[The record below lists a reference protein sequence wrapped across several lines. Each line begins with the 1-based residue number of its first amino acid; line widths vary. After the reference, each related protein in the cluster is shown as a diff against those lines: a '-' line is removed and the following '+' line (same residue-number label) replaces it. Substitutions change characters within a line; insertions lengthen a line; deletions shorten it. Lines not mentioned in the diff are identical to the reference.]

1 MNLKQ
6 SMKRRLRGHAE
17 ETDVNLTAVMNIFLI
32 LIPFLLLT
40 ATFMRIAVLELTLP
54 SLDRSS
60 RQTTAQ
66 KPQSVVLNILQI
78 DEEGF
83 LLNSPNM
90 KFSQV
95 NKANDDFDWQTL
107 TEQLGRVK
115 KKYPDTEDIIIS
127 PDDVI
132 RYKTI
137 ITVMDRCREAGF
149 PNISISG

>member
-6 SMKRRLRGHAE
+6 SIQRRLRGHAGE
-17 ETDVNLTAVMNIFLI
+17 ADVNLTAVMNIFLI

-40 ATFMRIAVLELTLP
+40 ATFMRIAVLDLTLP
-54 SLDRSS
+54 SLDRSN
-60 RQTTAQ
+60 RQATAQ

-78 DEEGF
+78 DEDGF
-83 LLNSPNM
+83 KLNSPNL
-90 KFSQV
+90 KFSKV
-95 NKANDDFDWQTL
+95 NKANGDLNWAL
-107 TEQLGRVK
+107 LAEQLGHVK
-115 KKYPDTEDIIIS
+115 EKYPDTEDIIIS
-127 PDDVI
+127 PADVI

>member
-6 SMKRRLRGHAE
+6 SMQRRLRGHAD

-54 SLDRSS
+54 SVDRSN
-60 RQTTAQ
+60 RQATAQ

-78 DEEGF
+78 DEDGF
-83 LLNSPNM
+83 KLNSPNL
-90 KFSQV
+90 KFAKV
-95 NKANDDFDWQTL
+95 AKANDEFNWATL
-107 TEQLGRVK
+107 TDQLERVK
-115 KKYPDTEDIIIS
+115 EKYPDTEDIIIS
-127 PDDVI
+127 PADAI

-137 ITVMDRCREAGF
+137 ITVMDHCREAGF